1 MCRMKK
7 RKIAGAHRTRLEYK
21 IDNKGIIKEKA
32 KEYNIANKD
41 SIAIK
46 KRAYKGSIVDREK
59 AIVIW
64 ECGSSCS
71 RQSLSSHIKTAKHQK
86 NMEAKIESTSQTI

>member
-1 MCRMKK
+1 VCRMKK

-21 IDNKGIIKEKA
+21 IDNKGIIKA

-46 KRAYKGSIVDREK
+46 KRAYKGSIVKSDCDLGM
-59 AIVIW
+59 W
-64 ECGSSCS
+64 
-71 RQSLSSHIKTAKHQK
+71 
-86 NMEAKIESTSQTI
+86 

>member
-1 MCRMKK
+1 MKK
-7 RKIAGAHRTRLEYK
+7 RKIAGAHRMRLEYK

-32 KEYNIANKD
+32 KEYKIGNKD

-46 KRAYKGSIVDREK
+46 KRAYIDSIVEREK
-59 AIVIW
+59 AIVVC

-71 RQSLSSHIKTAKHQK
+71 RQSLSSHIKTALITPSP
-86 NMEAKIESTSQTI
+86 KIYSVYNIYIYTL